1 VENRM
6 PLSIPISEMLLKKT
20 MVFFHVALLS
30 FVLPVLPVSAQQSMV
45 DEVRLDAPDTRLLS
59 GLQKQFN
66 KTKGQA
72 KDTVSVTM
80 MLSDCLRFL
89 HEEGY
94 LEARIDSQFSDSGKR
109 VVLFHKGPAYKWI
122 ALETLAEDDYILGAA
137 GVRERLFSN
146 IAFTPSGYSAL
157 TSRILGWCAA
167 NGYPFATVRLDS
179 VRIID
184 SGIRAGLLVDEGDP
198 VFLDTALI
206 KGDAR
211 IAPAYL
217 YNYLGIKPGS
227 PFSQQV
233 MSRVS
238 VKLREL
244 PFLTETRPVETEFFP
259 GKARPVLFLKG
270 KKASQ
275 FNGVVGIQPDNDR
288 QGKVFVTGDIRMRL
302 LNAFGK
308 AELIDLNWS
317 NPQPRSQEL
326 KLNFSYPFIFSLPIG
341 VEGDLRLFKKDTVFL
356 ELIRQATFRYFF
368 SGINSVRVFSGRKTS
383 NLISTK
389 GYENTTVL
397 PPFADVA
404 SSNFGLGLQLQRLDY
419 RLNPRRGYSLDVSA
433 AAGVRTVSRNSR
445 VNPAVYDSVK
455 LRSTQYRAEGGL
467 DVYFPVFS
475 RGVVNAGVSGGWML
489 ADNIFS
495 NELYRFGGLKSLRG
509 FDEQSL
515 TASAYMIGKMEYR
528 FILEQNSYLLLFYN
542 RAWYEDRS
550 RQEVLRDSPRGF
562 GAGITFD
569 TRLGVFSFTYAI
581 GASQG
586 TPLQFRSAKVHF
598 GMINFF

>member
-1 VENRM
+1 
-6 PLSIPISEMLLKKT
+6 MLLQKNT
-20 MVFFHVALLS
+20 LFFSAAFLL
-30 FVLPVLPVSAQQSMV
+30 FIILPSCSIAQPSLV
-45 DEVRLDAPDTRLLS
+45 DEVRLDTSDPRLLQ
-59 GLQKQFN
+59 GLLKYFN
-66 KTKGQA
+66 KSKDQA
-72 KDTVSVTM
+72 KDSVSVTM
-80 MLSDCLRFL
+80 MLSGCLKFL
-89 HEEGY
+89 YDEGC
-94 LEARIDSQFSDSGKR
+94 LEARIDSQYADSGKR
-109 VVLFHKGPAYKWI
+109 VVRFHAGPVYKWI
-122 ALETLAEDDYILGAA
+122 ALEALVEDDYILGSA
-137 GVRERLFSN
+137 GVRERLYRN
-146 IAFTPSGYSAL
+146 TVFTPSGYSAL
-157 TSRILGWCAA
+157 TSRILDWCVG
-167 NGYPFATVRLDS
+167 NGYPFAAVRLDS
-179 VRIID
+179 IRITNAGVR
-184 SGIRAGLLVDEGDP
+184 ATLVVEEGDP
-198 VFLDTALI
+198 VFLDSALI
-206 KGDAR
+206 RGDAR

-217 YNYLGIKPGS
+217 YNYLGIRPGS
-227 PFSQQV
+227 SFSQQT
-233 MSRVS
+233 MARVS

-244 PFLTETRPVETEFFP
+244 PFLTETRPAETEFFP

-270 KKASQ
+270 KRASQ
-275 FNGVVGIQPDNDR
+275 FNGVVGIQPDNAR
-288 QGKVFVTGDIRMRL
+288 SGKVFVTGDIRMRL

-341 VEGDLRLFKKDTVFL
+341 IDGDLRLFKKDTVFL
-356 ELIRQATFRYFF
+356 ELIRQAAFRYFF

-404 SSNFGLGLQLQRLDY
+404 SSNYGLGLQLQRLDY
-419 RLNPRRGYSLDVSA
+419 RLNPRRGYSVDVSA

-445 VNPAVYDSVK
+445 VNPAVYDSLK
-455 LRSTQYRAEGGL
+455 LRSTQYRAEGAM

-475 RGVVNAGVSGGWML
+475 RGVINAGVSGGWML

-515 TASAYMIGKMEYR
+515 TASSFMIGKMEYR

-542 RAWYEDRS
+542 RAWFEDRS
-550 RQEVLRDSPRGF
+550 RREVLRDSPRGL

-569 TRLGVFSFTYAI
+569 TRLGIFSFTYAL
-581 GASQG
+581 GAGRG